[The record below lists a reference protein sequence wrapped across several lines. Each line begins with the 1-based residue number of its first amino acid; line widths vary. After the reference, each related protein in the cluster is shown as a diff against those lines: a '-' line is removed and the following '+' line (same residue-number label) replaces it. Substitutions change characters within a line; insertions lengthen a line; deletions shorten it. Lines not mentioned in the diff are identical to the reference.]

1 MNAVTSWVDNV
12 SYVED
17 YVPPAAPGDPA
28 QFNAAVNAPGENR
41 SFVNDYAHPWVVV
54 TDSGRNCV
62 RSDIAGMRLTET
74 EFTIDMGYLEAGSVI
89 SFDWKTS
96 SEMYGDRVC
105 LTLNGLTQKVAS
117 GQTPWNSVRFEVPA
131 SDYYTVGWK
140 YEKDDMCDE
149 YDDCVYVDN
158 VKIEPVYNGEYYT
171 VTFIDG
177 VDGSVISEVSVPEG
191 GSANLPTPPVHEGY
205 TFSHWEGTYQ
215 NVSADSTVTAVYTAN
230 GIMGDVDGD
239 GRVTI
244 ADAVAIMRHALDL
257 THIPEQ
263 YLPFA
268 DVNGD
273 GTVNLSDAV
282 TVMRMAI
289 GVM

>member
-1 MNAVTSWVDNV
+1 MGVRTPTTTNRASSNSYEQVERVTRWALERSSGTGVLD
-12 SYVED
+12 S
-17 YVPPAAPGDPA
+17 
-28 QFNAAVNAPGENR
+28 NR
-41 SFVNDYAHPWVVV
+41 DERTSA
-54 TDSGRNCV
+54 
-62 RSDIAGMRLTET
+62 LT
-74 EFTIDMGYLEAGSVI
+74 
-89 SFDWKTS
+89 
-96 SEMYGDRVC
+96 
-105 LTLNGLTQKVAS
+105 
-117 GQTPWNSVRFEVPA
+117 
-131 SDYYTVGWK
+131 
-140 YEKDDMCDE
+140 
-149 YDDCVYVDN
+149 
-158 VKIEPVYNGEYYT
+158 
-171 VTFIDG
+171 
-177 VDGSVISEVSVPEG
+177 
-191 GSANLPTPPVHEGY
+191 
-205 TFSHWEGTYQ
+205 
-215 NVSADSTVTAVYTAN
+215 VSADSTVTAVYTAN

>member
-1 MNAVTSWVDNV
+1 M
-12 SYVED
+12 
-17 YVPPAAPGDPA
+17 
-28 QFNAAVNAPGENR
+28 
-41 SFVNDYAHPWVVV
+41 
-54 TDSGRNCV
+54 
-62 RSDIAGMRLTET
+62 
-74 EFTIDMGYLEAGSVI
+74 
-89 SFDWKTS
+89 
-96 SEMYGDRVC
+96 
-105 LTLNGLTQKVAS
+105 
-117 GQTPWNSVRFEVPA
+117 
-131 SDYYTVGWK
+131 
-140 YEKDDMCDE
+140 
-149 YDDCVYVDN
+149 
-158 VKIEPVYNGEYYT
+158 
-171 VTFIDG
+171 
-177 VDGSVISEVSVPEG
+177 
-191 GSANLPTPPVHEGY
+191 PTPPVHEGY

-239 GRVTI
+239 GIVTI